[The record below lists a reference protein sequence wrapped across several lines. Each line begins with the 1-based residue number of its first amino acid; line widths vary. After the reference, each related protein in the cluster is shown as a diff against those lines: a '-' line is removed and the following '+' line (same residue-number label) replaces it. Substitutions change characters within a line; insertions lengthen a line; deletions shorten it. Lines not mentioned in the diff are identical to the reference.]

1 MKAVKLFLA
10 ALFLMTTITVTAQEK
25 SELNKKLNELKG
37 KVEKVTVK
45 VDGKDVVF
53 EGKEAESLVK
63 KMKSGSMANYFYRT
77 TPGKLSAGN
86 IKILTRSKDDDEL
99 IDVEEL
105 AASLGDEDALPSNR
119 MKMKV
124 EKLDGNLK
132 LTVVE
137 TGKDGKEVEK
147 TYEGEEAEKYL
158 KEHDEIKVFT
168 SHKFD
173 VKAPMRV
180 KMLKGKPLRTVI
192 IEKDSE
198 DEDEK
203 EIEAT
208 VVITKG
214 DKATKK
220 DVIIEKKKKEL
231 KKENK
236 EE

>member
-25 SELNKKLNELKG
+25 SELNKKLGELKG

-53 EGKEAESLVK
+53 EGKEAENLVK
-63 KMKSGSMANYFYRT
+63 KLKSGAGVNYFYRT
-77 TPGKLSAGN
+77 ARGKSAAGN
-86 IKILTRSKDDDEL
+86 VKIITRSKDDDEL

-105 AASLGDEDALPSNR
+105 AASLDDEDALPANK

-137 TGKDGKEVEK
+137 TGKDGKEIEK

-158 KEHDEIKVFT
+158 KEHNEIKVFT
-168 SHKFD
+168 SGNFD
-173 VKAPMRV
+173 VKAPMKV
-180 KMLKGKPLRTVI
+180 KMLRGKPLRTVI
-192 IEKDSE
+192 IEKDT
-198 DEDEK
+198 DDGDEK

-208 VVITKG
+208 VVITEGSKVS
-214 DKATKK
+214 KK
-220 DVIIEKKKKEL
+220 DVVIEKKKKEL

-236 EE
+236 ED